1 MSGSFLC
8 PILRGV
14 PTPHRRHQGEVG
26 GTHIL
31 TGMSWSQT
39 WGSKQPAPLH
49 LQAGSVWFARMVA
62 EECGRAQGT
71 RRQDRHFRSAVPCL
85 QVPPWAQASWLHRW
99 LLCFAALGQLGWTAP
114 LGKRGTKSLLCPQ
127 QHGHITASMVLKS
140 ACNNQV
146 ESTLPVQCPHGAVHV
161 HP

>member
-1 MSGSFLC
+1 MSHSEGSPHTPQETPGRSWRNSHPHWHVLEPDMGQQAAC
-8 PILRGV
+8 SPAPAGRQRLVCQDGGRGV
-14 PTPHRRHQGEVG
+14 WEG
-26 GTHIL
+26 
-31 TGMSWSQT
+31 
-39 WGSKQPAPLH
+39 
-49 LQAGSVWFARMVA
+49 AGDK
-62 EECGRAQGT
+62 GT
-71 RRQDRHFRSAVPCL
+71 RIQDRHFRSAVPCL